1 MYALALFLG
10 TANVILLYVP
20 LKAFAPTLLSL
31 ADFIVIFFRFLHD
44 TNALLPMLVTFF
56 PITTLVSI
64 VYLLNAFALTDV
76 ILNLTSPITTVSAM
90 VSEANF
96 LSDLEYVVP
105 AIATVPVSSA
115 LTPVIVYLNFP
126 TVYVFPLAA
135 FTMANVFGSR
145 NEDDDLLRHGQRI
158 TKWLL

>member
-1 MYALALFLG
+1 MALFLG

-31 ADFIVIFFRFLHD
+31 ADFIVIFLRFLHD
-44 TNALLPMLVTFF
+44 KNAFAPMLVTLL
-56 PITTLVSI
+56 PIVTFLRA

-76 ILNLTSPITTVSAM
+76 ILNLTSPITTVSVM
-90 VSEANF
+90 VSDANL

-105 AIATVPVSSA
+105 AIATVPVPSA
-115 LTPVIVYLNFP
+115 FAPVIVYLNFP

-135 FTMANVFGSR
+135 FTMANVFVILP
-145 NEDDDLLRHGQRI
+145 EYAFLPHIVTLALPTALFLL
-158 TKWLL
+158 